1 MYSEMTSVPLCQ
13 LKFTNGH
20 SEKYLPQSY
29 HTLNYS
35 FIKYVEKNNEKIIM
49 VLSRPRHRIHNPKSE
64 SKKLNLYPIQNIK
77 KYLNI
82 SCKVVQNISKKT
94 DPNVQTNIQYNYM
107 KHEYIL
113 QISNFIFILKW
124 CLTISILKYK

>member
-1 MYSEMTSVPLCQ
+1 
-13 LKFTNGH
+13 
-20 SEKYLPQSY
+20 
-29 HTLNYS
+29 
-35 FIKYVEKNNEKIIM
+35 M